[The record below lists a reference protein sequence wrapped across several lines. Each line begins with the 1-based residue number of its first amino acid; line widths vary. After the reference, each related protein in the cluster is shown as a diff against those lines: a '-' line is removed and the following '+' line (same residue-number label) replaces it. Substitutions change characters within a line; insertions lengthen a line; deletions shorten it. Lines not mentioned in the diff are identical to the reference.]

1 MNISEDFLIEL
12 GKKISEV
19 RNSNKQTL
27 DDIEFLTGID
37 SSDVNKYEQGKI
49 NLTIKTLLKLSIA
62 LNVEPRDLIN
72 FNFDYKKYNND
83 KS

>member
-1 MNISEDFLIEL
+1 MDISEEFLTEL
-12 GKKISEV
+12 GKRITEI
-19 RNSNKQTL
+19 RDINKQTL
-27 DDIEFLTGID
+27 HDIEFLTGID

-62 LNVEPRDLIN
+62 LNIEPKELIN
-72 FNFDYKKYNND
+72 FKFDFKKYNNS

>member
-12 GKKISEV
+12 GKKIIEI

-49 NLTIKTLLKLSIA
+49 NLTIKTLLKLAVA
-62 LNVEPRDLIN
+62 LNIEPKELIN
-72 FNFDYKKYNND
+72 FKFDFKKYSNE
-83 KS
+83 KT

>member
-12 GKKISEV
+12 GKRISEI
-19 RNSNKQTL
+19 RNNNKQTL
-27 DDIEFLTGID
+27 DDIEFITGID

-62 LNVEPRDLIN
+62 LNIEPKELIN
-72 FNFDYKKYNND
+72 FKFDYKKYNND